1 MKKLR
6 LILLSVIIAATAVI
20 FAGCNE
26 TEINV
31 KEISDFS
38 LTGINGNGTVT
49 ANFSR
54 SKADAVITSDM
65 DKTKVLNAMESLQY
79 EISGGK
85 NGKLKNG
92 ETITINITCDEK
104 LEKEAGIKF
113 SNTAF
118 VYTVDGL
125 NEGTIIDPFKDI
137 KISYTGTAPN
147 AQLKIDA
154 TACDEF
160 IRKYVTFKSEPAT
173 GFYNGD
179 KIKVSAVCDKN
190 VLLAKDYMFSKEE
203 QEYTAEGLSE
213 YAKSFKNIDRKE
225 VNNLLKKDLES
236 YLKERGRE
244 FDWTKD
250 EELDKNWAYD
260 AANKISYDVKG
271 SESYY
276 SINKDNPSDN
286 SYTCVYKVTATITV
300 PAKTTKDPET
310 GLETASEEKKFKGT
324 LYFTQMV
331 SENYVENGKIIL
343 HVSEYNDKPYIEAKD
358 YKSLKDAQ
366 KALTSGENFNTE
378 KLDYI

>member
-1 MKKLR
+1 MKRLR
-6 LILLSVIIAATAVI
+6 LILLSVIITAITVI

-26 TEINV
+26 IEINV
-31 KEISDFS
+31 KDISEFS
-38 LTGINGNGTVT
+38 LTGINGNGTVS
-49 ANFSR
+49 ASFSR
-54 SKADAVITSDM
+54 SKADTVITSDM
-65 DKTKVLNAMESLQY
+65 DKAKTLKAMESLQY
-79 EISGGK
+79 EVTGGK

-92 ETITINITCDEK
+92 ETITINITCDES

-125 NEGTIIDPFKDI
+125 NEGTVIDPFKDI
-137 KISYTGTAPN
+137 KISFTGTAPN
-147 AQLKIDA
+147 AQLKIDS
-154 TACDEF
+154 TKCDEF

-179 KIKVSAVCDKN
+179 KIKIIAVCDKN
-190 VLLAKDYMFSKEE
+190 TLLAKDYMLSSEEKE
-203 QEYTAEGLSE
+203 YIAEGLSE
-213 YAKSFKNIDRKE
+213 YAKSFKDIDRKE
-225 VNNLLKKDLES
+225 VNNLLKKDLDS

-271 SESYY
+271 SEAYY

-286 SYTCVYKVTATITV
+286 NYTCVYKVTASITV
-300 PAKTTKDPET
+300 PAKTQVDSET
-310 GLETASEEKKFKGT
+310 GSETSTEEKKFKGT
-324 LYFTQMV
+324 LYFTQTV

-366 KALTSGENFNTE
+366 KALTSGKNFNTE